1 MKNQSDK
8 FAGLSKSLLLILPL
22 LYLIAGSYFRNLL
35 GNLSL
40 RSCDPEYIYFM
51 SGLTLSDGAI
61 KLGHFDNPGTPL
73 QMLMALLFRLTWL
86 IRGTALPYVE
96 DVLSHPD
103 LYLSVTSLAI
113 TGLTTALITYTGFQ
127 VYKHSRSVVYALL
140 VQTAPFLPVIWYDLI
155 GRVAPELMMPFPV
168 MLLTLLIVKIHYS
181 GETTSTR
188 QILAFSLISA
198 LGLSIKLTF
207 LPLWALPFLIMTGW
221 KNKLKFVVFSFFF
234 FFIIAFPVTLQIEF
248 FWNWVK
254 NLFMHSGQYGGGES
268 NIIDFASLKTNLAEL
283 YNYERR
289 FFLLFIGLIAVFAAY
304 LGLKRDKA
312 DKRISWIAAGLI
324 LAITLQLLMV
334 GKHYAH
340 RYFVPVLMLSP
351 LTVFLAAELI
361 RKMVPF
367 RATGY
372 VLSLLVL
379 LTLGWNIRHHRQ
391 WLPVKTEA
399 MSADIN
405 GRIPTWHFVS
415 LLDKQDNYKIITSQ
429 NYGSPFIEY
438 TLTYSLVW
446 ANHQKR
452 TEYAPV
458 LDRLY
463 PHTFNYF
470 TWDNSLKSWAEKFDA
485 GTIAGSGK
493 KVFLYIERDDE
504 ELFNRTLTKLDEES
518 ETPFTHTRELLY
530 RNPVTTEVIYQ
541 LFLAVAEPVSGDH
554 EITTD

>member
-1 MKNQSDK
+1 MKISSERY
-8 FAGLSKSLLLILPL
+8 AGIAKVLLLILPL

-61 KLGHFDNPGTPL
+61 RLGHFDNPGTPL
-73 QMLMALLFRLTWL
+73 QILMALLFRLVWY
-86 IRGTALPYVE
+86 IRSTSLPFVE

-103 LYLSVTSLAI
+103 LYLSVTSLVI
-113 TGLTTALITYTGFQ
+113 TGLTAALITYTGLQ

-140 VQTAPFLPVIWYDLI
+140 IQTAPFLPVIWYDLI

-168 MLLTLLIVKIHYS
+168 MLLTLLMVKIHYS
-181 GETTSTR
+181 GEATTTR
-188 QILAFSLISA
+188 QILAFALISA

-207 LPLWALPFLIMTGW
+207 LPLWALPFLITSGW
-221 KNKLKFVVFSFFF
+221 KNKLKFVAFSFLF
-234 FFIIAFPVTLQIEF
+234 FFIIAFPVSLQMEF

-254 NLFMHSGQYGGGES
+254 NLFLHSGQYGGGES
-268 NIIDFASLKTNLAEL
+268 NIINFATLKSNLTEL

-289 FFLLFIGLIAVFAAY
+289 FFLLFFALITVFAIY
-304 LGLKRDKA
+304 LGLKRGKA
-312 DKRISWIAAGLI
+312 DRKISWMAAGLI
-324 LAITLQLLMV
+324 LAISLQLIMV

-340 RYFVPVLMLSP
+340 RYFIPVLMLMP

-361 RKMVPF
+361 RKMAPF
-367 RATGY
+367 RVTSY

-379 LTLGWNIRHHRQ
+379 LTVGWNIRNHRQ
-391 WLPVKTEA
+391 WLPVKTNGL
-399 MSADIN
+399 STDIKS
-405 GRIPTWHFVS
+405 RMPTWHFVS

-470 TWDNSLKSWAEKFDA
+470 TWDNTLKSWVEKFDA
-485 GTIAGSGK
+485 KIIAGSGK
-493 KVFLYIERDDE
+493 KVFLYLERDEE
-504 ELFNRTLTKLDEES
+504 ELFNRTLSKLAEES
-518 ETPFTHTRELLY
+518 ETPFTHQRELLY
-530 RNPVTTEVIYQ
+530 RNPATTEVIYQ
-541 LFLAVAEPVSGDH
+541 LFLTLTEPESG
-554 EITTD
+554 EYKNTTE